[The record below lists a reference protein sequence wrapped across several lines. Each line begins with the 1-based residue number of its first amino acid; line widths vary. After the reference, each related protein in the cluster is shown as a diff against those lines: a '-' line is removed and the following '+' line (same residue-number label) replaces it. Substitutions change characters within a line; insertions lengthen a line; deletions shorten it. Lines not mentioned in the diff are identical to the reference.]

1 LGAILGAT
9 VLYWLEDRSEDFV
22 ETRAFI
28 DRRLAGMARI
38 GRARRDLETLAE
50 RLPNPLRLFRPLR

>member
-1 LGAILGAT
+1 
-9 VLYWLEDRSEDFV
+9 
-22 ETRAFI
+22 
-28 DRRLAGMARI
+28 MARI